1 VSVFVAVV
9 GDSFWRPSLLFVSIS
24 VVATFCLSLGLL
36 RCLGWFE
43 GACPSSCVFFP
54 FLIDVCT
61 TAILV
66 VCFTYYVLD
75 SGGPITFASRS
86 GVGVELLSCLA
97 GYNVSLVDWGLGVL
111 IWFGLEVWWADHF
124 WFEIRS

>member
-1 VSVFVAVV
+1 
-9 GDSFWRPSLLFVSIS
+9 
-24 VVATFCLSLGLL
+24 
-36 RCLGWFE
+36 
-43 GACPSSCVFFP
+43 
-54 FLIDVCT
+54 
-61 TAILV
+61 
-66 VCFTYYVLD
+66 VLD

-124 WFEIRS
+124 